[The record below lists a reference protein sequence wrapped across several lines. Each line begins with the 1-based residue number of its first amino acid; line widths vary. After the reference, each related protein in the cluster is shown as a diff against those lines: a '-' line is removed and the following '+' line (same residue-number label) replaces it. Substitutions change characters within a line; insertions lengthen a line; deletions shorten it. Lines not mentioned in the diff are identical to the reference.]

1 MGGNGGSYSAARA
14 VLDGFGI
21 ASRTENSKLITQ
33 ALKDV
38 QALYNG
44 KGGIR
49 FKDGRLKMS
58 RSATDILEDTAEKL
72 SRDMY
77 VDDKQMARDYKE
89 IMSMIRGRSYYLSQ
103 SERSNIADFGA
114 YQRREGILQVTSDRS
129 HREVDSLYH
138 ELSSMYP
145 NYFPQNHTGEQVQVI
160 NDALRS
166 MRNHRTPLP
175 RSYQQAAKRDLVSA
189 LANAYYRT
197 RIQGKKSKW

>member
-58 RSATDILEDTAEKL
+58 RSATDILENAAEQL

-166 MRNHRTPLP
+166 MRNHRTPL
-175 RSYQQAAKRDLVSA
+175 RM
-189 LANAYYRT
+189 
-197 RIQGKKSKW
+197 ICSKCGP